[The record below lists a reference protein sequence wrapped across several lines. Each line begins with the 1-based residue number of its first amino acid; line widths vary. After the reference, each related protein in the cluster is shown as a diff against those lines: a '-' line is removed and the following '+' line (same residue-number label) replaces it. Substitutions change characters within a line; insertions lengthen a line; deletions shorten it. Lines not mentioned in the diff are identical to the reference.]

1 MKRTPEEMIDFYE
14 TIFNNDDLCYMVL
27 GALISEE
34 ELEDNEKNQQFVL
47 ETSKFILENID
58 KINFKNPELKK
69 TVKTYFE
76 DVPGIIEKYNAS

>member
-34 ELEDNEKNQQFVL
+34 ELEDNEKINNLYLKRRNSFL
-47 ETSKFILENID
+47 
-58 KINFKNPELKK
+58 KIS
-69 TVKTYFE
+69 
-76 DVPGIIEKYNAS
+76 IRSISRIRS